1 MRVDPATFL
10 PHLTGLRFDQIEV
23 MPQLIALTV
32 AAVRPEACCPLC
44 HQPSAKVHSYYT
56 RTVADLPWSGIRVTL
71 CVRTRRFA
79 CPIDACVRKVFCER
93 LTEFVAVYA
102 RRAHHARA
110 SLERIGLALAGRAGA
125 KLAAAQGT
133 PVSRMTLLR
142 LVRALP
148 CPTIEAPSIVGVDDV
163 ARRKG
168 RTYARIVCDL
178 EQHRPLDLLPD
189 ASAETW
195 AAWLAAHPSVTVVS
209 RDRGQS
215 YAEGTTHGAPGAVQ
229 VADRWHL
236 LRNIGDA
243 LERLLAHESA
253 ALRAASGEEPAPAA
267 PASLAA
273 PPAPERRPTRA
284 KRESVARQAVRTAR
298 YEEVRRLHGQG
309 YSYTAIADLLH
320 LHRDTVR
327 TYARSDTPP
336 VVQRRARRRPVIDAY
351 RPYLDRRWQDGCH
364 NATVLFHEI
373 RDQGYRGSYLTCANY
388 SAELRPAAP
397 SRASAPHGAN
407 AKPAISPR
415 HVVWLFLSRPD
426 ALTEKHT
433 ARLARLCAASTTLAG
448 AYTLV
453 QAFARMAR
461 ERQGD
466 RLDAWMHDARASG
479 IVELRGFADGL
490 CADKAAVQAGLTLP
504 WSQGQTEG
512 FVNKV
517 KMLKRQMCGRAKL
530 DLLRQRVLLM

>member
-23 MPQLIALTV
+23 TPQLIALTI

-79 CPIDACVRKVFCER
+79 CPIDACERTVFCER

-102 RRAHHARA
+102 RRAHNARV

-148 CPTIEAPSIVGVDDV
+148 CPTIEAPSVGGVDDF

-168 RTYARIVCDL
+168 RTYASIVCDL

-243 LERLLAHESA
+243 LERLLAHEST
-253 ALRAASGEEPAPAA
+253 ALRAASRVEPVESVAPAESVEPAPG
-267 PASLAA
+267 
-273 PPAPERRPTRA
+273 RRPTRA
-284 KRESVARQAVRTAR
+284 ERESAARQAVCTAR

-309 YSYTAIADLLH
+309 YSYTAIADVLH

-351 RPYLDRRWQDGCH
+351 RPYLDHRWQDGCH
-364 NATVLFHEI
+364 NATILFHEI

-388 SAELRPAAP
+388 ITELRPAVPGRVSSPRVAI
-397 SRASAPHGAN
+397 
-407 AKPAISPR
+407 AKSTLSPR
-415 HVVWLFLSRPD
+415 HVVWLFLSHPD

-433 ARLARLCAASTTLAG
+433 ARLARLCAASPTLANS
-448 AYTLV
+448 YTLV
-453 QAFARMAR
+453 QSFTRLVR

-466 RLDAWMHDARASG
+466 RLDAWMYDVTASG
-479 IVELRGFADGL
+479 IAELCGFADGL
-490 CADKAAVQAGLTLP
+490 STDKATVQAGLTLS

-517 KMLKRQMCGRAKL
+517 KMLKRQMFGRAKL
-530 DLLRQRVLLM
+530 DLLRQRVLLT